1 MFLGMLYHED
11 LRIQLTLSGS
21 DHTFHGNRA
30 IVLEWSI
37 LKRSMYRT
45 AKEPL
50 SSQ

>member
-30 IVLEWSI
+30 VVLEWSI
-37 LKRSMYRT
+37 KRSMYRT
-45 AKEPL
+45 AKDL
-50 SSQ
+50 NSQ